1 MKKTLKRMAQAFLI
15 PCVLCLL
22 NSKANAQDQA
32 KKLAP
37 EQLLTTLSKIDS
49 ALFASFNHCDIQ
61 QFRTFFAE
69 DLEFYHDK
77 GGPTYTMKKFT
88 DDFANGLCKPGNA
101 WKSRRELVPGSLK
114 AYPMNGFGA
123 ILEGE
128 HRFYETELATGKE
141 YRRSTAK
148 FTFLFQEKNGTWKI
162 VRALS
167 YDHRMPD
174 GKAY

>member
-1 MKKTLKRMAQAFLI
+1 VVRFADTQRLSIPWRAFFAPILKIKHEKNFKKNGSAFLI

-22 NSKANAQDQA
+22 NASQCARSGQKA
-32 KKLAP
+32 AP

-77 GGPTYTMKKFT
+77 GGSYIYHEEIY

-101 WKSRRELVPGSLK
+101 WKSRRELVPV
-114 AYPMNGFGA
+114 A
-123 ILEGE
+123 
-128 HRFYETELATGKE
+128 
-141 YRRSTAK
+141 
-148 FTFLFQEKNGTWKI
+148 
-162 VRALS
+162 
-167 YDHRMPD
+167 
-174 GKAY
+174 